1 MNVSSPTGNP
11 ADRPAR
17 DIALANT
24 THDDLLVTMP
34 TSIRHGRSSLNAA
47 DWCHAINTRR
57 THTSRYYVMTSYQVL
72 HYEDTDE
79 LGVQL
84 TSMAYNWFV
93 GLDFFCQRT
102 TEKPSQRRPVAKFYT
117 VP

>member
-1 MNVSSPTGNP
+1 
-11 ADRPAR
+11 
-17 DIALANT
+17 
-24 THDDLLVTMP
+24 
-34 TSIRHGRSSLNAA
+34 
-47 DWCHAINTRR
+47 
-57 THTSRYYVMTSYQVL
+57 MTSYQVL

-93 GLDFFCQRT
+93 GLLSNFFCQRT
-102 TEKPSQRRPVAKFYT
+102 TEKPSQRHPVAKFYT

>member
-1 MNVSSPTGNP
+1 
-11 ADRPAR
+11 
-17 DIALANT
+17 
-24 THDDLLVTMP
+24 
-34 TSIRHGRSSLNAA
+34 
-47 DWCHAINTRR
+47 
-57 THTSRYYVMTSYQVL
+57 MTSYQVL

-102 TEKPSQRRPVAKFYT
+102 TEKPSQRHPVAKFYT